1 MKIKK
6 KDVKRIQETLDEMLG
21 ILEEI
26 RTPQPRVEDDYRWA
40 TKLTLD
46 LRALHLKA
54 HGEPPGNM
62 NLDPETVAGILTA
75 NPNLAYV
82 AADRGTDWIRL
93 FGMKIHQAAPGRS
106 NWEMW

>member
-1 MKIKK
+1 
-6 KDVKRIQETLDEMLG
+6 
-21 ILEEI
+21 
-26 RTPQPRVEDDYRWA
+26 
-40 TKLTLD
+40 
-46 LRALHLKA
+46 
-54 HGEPPGNM
+54 M

>member
-1 MKIKK
+1 
-6 KDVKRIQETLDEMLG
+6 MLG

-46 LRALHLKA
+46 LHALHVKN
-54 HGEPPGNM
+54 HGEVPRNM
-62 NLDPETVAGILTA
+62 NLDPVTVAGILTS
-75 NPNLAYV
+75 NPNLSY
-82 AADRGTDWIRL
+82 AATTGTDWIQL
-93 FGMKIHQAAPGRS
+93 FGMKIHEAAPGRL